1 VCFSN
6 AKFNSDDWRTI
17 EEKNDIPDCH
27 KRKFKKYSGNKIA
40 TFDIIPAGTIVQ
52 IFKHFN
58 VPVPLGL
65 SINSTIVDNS
75 LYQAS

>member
-1 VCFSN
+1 MCFLN
-6 AKFNSDDWRTI
+6 AKFNSTTGERLKKKMIYTTAI
-17 EEKNDIPDCH
+17 NVNL
-27 KRKFKKYSGNKIA
+27 KKYSGNKIA

>member
-40 TFDIIPAGTIVQ
+40 TFDIIPGGTIVQ

-58 VPVPLGL
+58 VLHSPTWSVHQ
-65 SINSTIVDNS
+65 
-75 LYQAS
+75 LYNH

>member
-1 VCFSN
+1 MQN
-6 AKFNSDDWRTI
+6 LTQTTGERLKK
-17 EEKNDIPDCH
+17 KNDIPDCH

-58 VPVPLGL
+58 VPVRLGL
-65 SINSTIVDNS
+65 SINSTTIDNS

>member
-1 VCFSN
+1 MQN
-6 AKFNSDDWRTI
+6 LTQTTGERLKK
-17 EEKNDIPDCH
+17 KNDIPDCH

-58 VPVPLGL
+58 VPAQPSPTWSVYQ
-65 SINSTIVDNS
+65 
-75 LYQAS
+75 LYNP